1 MRVNPT
7 ARALTNSVL
16 KGAAGK
22 GPAVAL
28 SRGVETA
35 AMVSSSATESLRGR
49 RDPAEV
55 AIRRRRAAI
64 RRSNIWGAGVVVGA
78 AGGAALTVGIVH
90 AGVTASAVFSLV
102 LVAALLAWCVL
113 GLVRSLT
120 DLRARSRAV
129 AALPPPQP
137 ARRPVA
143 GPIRADIG
151 RLDSYSDGLR
161 QLVSM
166 LPLGGGP
173 DASSLRRDVIV
184 SANGA
189 ERQLRQQA
197 QEYTGLRKTSAGAP
211 TASRPGLDNTA
222 DGLAERIRL
231 GVAQYG
237 RLVAAATE
245 TIVAAEQLDR
255 ALVDLR
261 EPAERLEALAMGMRE
276 IAAHARPG
284 GPTG

>member
-7 ARALTNSVL
+7 VKALQNSVL

-22 GPAVAL
+22 RPAEAL

-35 AMVSSSATESLRGR
+35 ALVSSSATEFLRVR

-55 AIRRRRAAI
+55 AIRRRRAAV
-64 RRSNIWGAGVVVGA
+64 RRTNIWGAGVVVGV

-90 AGVTASAVFSLV
+90 AGVTASAIFSLV
-102 LVAALLAWCVL
+102 LVTALVTWCVF
-113 GLVRSLT
+113 GLVRAAA
-120 DLRARSRAV
+120 DLRRRSRAV

-166 LPLGGGP
+166 LPADRGR
-173 DASSLRRDVIV
+173 DAPGLRRDVIV
-184 SANGA
+184 SADGA
-189 ERQLRQQA
+189 ELLLRRQA

-211 TASRPGLDNTA
+211 ADARPGLEQTA
-222 DGLAERIRL
+222 GELAGRIRA

-237 RLVAAATE
+237 SLVAAATE
-245 TIVAAEQLDR
+245 TIVATAHLDR
-255 ALVDLR
+255 ALVDLQ
-261 EPAERLEALAMGMRE
+261 EPTERLQALAMGMRE
-276 IAAHARPG
+276 IAAHARPAG
-284 GPTG
+284 ST

>member
-7 ARALTNSVL
+7 VKALQNSVL

-22 GPAVAL
+22 RPAEAL
-28 SRGVETA
+28 SRSVETA
-35 AMVSSSATESLRGR
+35 AMVSSSAAEFLRVR

-55 AIRRRRAAI
+55 AIRRRRAAV
-64 RRSNIWGAGVVVGA
+64 RRRNIWGAGVVVGV

-90 AGVTASAVFSLV
+90 GGVTASAIFSLV
-102 LVAALLAWCVL
+102 LVTALVTWCIV
-113 GLVRSLT
+113 GLVKAAA
-120 DLRARSRAV
+120 DLRRRNRAV

-143 GPIRADIG
+143 TPIRADIA

-166 LPLGGGP
+166 LPAGSPEAL
-173 DASSLRRDVIV
+173 SLRRDVIV
-184 SANGA
+184 SADGA
-189 ERQLRQQA
+189 ELLLRRQA
-197 QEYTGLRKTSAGAP
+197 QEYTGVRKTSAGAP
-211 TASRPGLDNTA
+211 AGARPGLDSTA
-222 DGLAERIRL
+222 AGLAERIRT

-237 RLVAAATE
+237 SLVAAATE
-245 TIVAAEQLDR
+245 TIVATAHLDR
-255 ALVDLR
+255 TLVDLR
-261 EPAERLEALAMGMRE
+261 EPTERLQALAMGMRE
-276 IAAHARPG
+276 IAEHARPG